1 MAAKGSIRNAAR
13 ALGYPVALG
22 DKIAKHIPNLPGVT
36 IQDSL
41 KANKE
46 LEELYSKDNEVKH
59 IVDIA
64 LKLEGLLSSNSI
76 HASGKLISPFSISD
90 IVPLMVSTKKE
101 NAQVMTQF
109 EYYDVE
115 ALSLIKFDLL
125 SLKSLD
131 VIDLT
136 VRLIKENKGI
146 DIDVSSID
154 VNDPEIYKLLCSGY
168 NMFVFQFESSM
179 FRDALIRV
187 MPNHINDLSAITS
200 AWRPACLANGL
211 HEQYIKAKN
220 EGLLYKYEL
229 KDERLIKKVQD
240 ICNQSYSIMLYQEQC
255 TRCFKD
261 IAGFNDVE
269 GEYARKAI
277 SKKKPEIMVILKDKF
292 ISGGI
297 KNGYPEDDLNTLFDQ
312 IELFAGYSFCAA
324 HAMAYSHTSAYM
336 AWLSAYY
343 PLELF
348 VAALTIDSGNTDDIR
363 KYINAIKERGY
374 KILSPNINKSELG
387 FTIKDNDILFGL
399 AAIKGVGASVLKKII
414 SNRPKKGYTSL
425 GHFILRNL
433 SIVNK
438 KILDSL
444 TKAGCF
450 VDFNNKE
457 SILQSIEDILEY
469 ISIVKSID
477 TYTIYDLT
485 SIKLD
490 DYINNNLITKIN
502 VEDNLYYEIES
513 LGLYITKHPMD
524 GCELIEGI
532 SVNIDNINDYEDR
545 DIVIV
550 VGALNGIEVKKT
562 KAKTNMANFNIDN
575 GRSSLKCI
583 CFSKAYAAF
592 MNDIKEGNLVAIKG
606 FIKKDESGIELSVNE
621 LTTNI
626 KKYVK
631 EYIKPPPDRTFI
643 LDEIKDLTGEKV
655 KIKIGTNIY
664 ILEKN

>member
-1 MAAKGSIRNAAR
+1 
-13 ALGYPVALG
+13 
-22 DKIAKHIPNLPGVT
+22 
-36 IQDSL
+36 
-41 KANKE
+41 
-46 LEELYSKDNEVKH
+46 
-59 IVDIA
+59 
-64 LKLEGLLSSNSI
+64 
-76 HASGKLISPFSISD
+76 
-90 IVPLMVSTKKE
+90 
-101 NAQVMTQF
+101 
-109 EYYDVE
+109 
-115 ALSLIKFDLL
+115 
-125 SLKSLD
+125 
-131 VIDLT
+131 
-136 VRLIKENKGI
+136 
-146 DIDVSSID
+146 
-154 VNDPEIYKLLCSGY
+154 
-168 NMFVFQFESSM
+168 
-179 FRDALIRV
+179 
-187 MPNHINDLSAITS
+187 
-200 AWRPACLANGL
+200 
-211 HEQYIKAKN
+211 
-220 EGLLYKYEL
+220 
-229 KDERLIKKVQD
+229 
-240 ICNQSYSIMLYQEQC
+240 
-255 TRCFKD
+255 
-261 IAGFNDVE
+261 
-269 GEYARKAI
+269 
-277 SKKKPEIMVILKDKF
+277 
-292 ISGGI
+292 
-297 KNGYPEDDLNTLFDQ
+297 
-312 IELFAGYSFCAA
+312 
-324 HAMAYSHTSAYM
+324 MAYSHTSAYM

-583 CFSKAYAAF
+583 CFSKSYATF